1 MLPAWVMGFADG
13 TETGTYLALDLG
25 GTNLRVCN
33 VVLLKEGRKYDMIQ
47 SKYRLVCDCST
58 IRFLTLAR
66 CSTDWDWRRTIRLHC
81 RLFGQFLE
89 RQQGYHA

>member
-58 IRFLTLAR
+58 NPVPNSSLLLYVLGLEKNYSTTLPIVWPT
-66 CSTDWDWRRTIRLHC
+66 S
-81 RLFGQFLE
+81 
-89 RQQGYHA
+89 